1 MSCFY
6 KGLTMDTKAKF
17 GLSKRNAIFLFVQM
31 IFTILGFAAQMGIMI
46 FLIANGL
53 DTFML
58 ISSISI
64 LLAFVAIFA
73 YGIFGYKKSNAFY
86 YAAIAFFLF
95 AILMNNILPFRD
107 TFQKILLTMLFGA
120 FAAFILAQKNFKLS
134 LIVVCIASLL
144 SLVFS
149 IYSSVTANVNSLGP
163 IEQNV
168 LPAIMMYVSIWTPV
182 IISLVFAAT
191 TLAREEKKAQ

>member
-1 MSCFY
+1 
-6 KGLTMDTKAKF
+6 MDTKAKF

-73 YGIFGYKKSNAFY
+73 YGIYGYKKSNAFY
-86 YAAIAFFLF
+86 YCAIALFLF

-120 FAAFILAQKNFKLS
+120 FAAFIIAQKNFKLS

-191 TLAREEKKAQ
+191 TLARQEKKAQ

>member
-1 MSCFY
+1 
-6 KGLTMDTKAKF
+6 MDTKAKF

-86 YAAIAFFLF
+86 YAAIGFFLF

-134 LIVVCIASLL
+134 LIVVCVASLL

>member
-1 MSCFY
+1 
-6 KGLTMDTKAKF
+6 MDTKAKF

-73 YGIFGYKKSNAFY
+73 YGIYGYKKNNAFY
-86 YAAIAFFLF
+86 YAAIGFFLF

>member
-1 MSCFY
+1 
-6 KGLTMDTKAKF
+6 MDTKAKF

-86 YAAIAFFLF
+86 YAAIGFFLF

-107 TFQKILLTMLFGA
+107 TFQKILLTMLFGS

-134 LIVVCIASLL
+134 LIVSCIASLL

>member
-1 MSCFY
+1 
-6 KGLTMDTKAKF
+6 MDTKAKF

-64 LLAFVAIFA
+64 LLAFLAIFA
-73 YGIFGYKKSNAFY
+73 YGIYGYKKSNAFY
-86 YAAIAFFLF
+86 YAAIGFFLF

-134 LIVVCIASLL
+134 LIVVCVASLL

-149 IYSSVTANVNSLGP
+149 IYSTVTANVNSLGP

>member
-1 MSCFY
+1 
-6 KGLTMDTKAKF
+6 MDTKAKF

-31 IFTILGFAAQMGIMI
+31 IFTILGFAAQIGIMI

-73 YGIFGYKKSNAFY
+73 YGIYGYKKSNAFY
-86 YAAIAFFLF
+86 YCAIAFFLF

-107 TFQKILLTMLFGA
+107 TCQKILLTMLFGA

-134 LIVVCIASLL
+134 LFVVFIASLL

>member
-1 MSCFY
+1 
-6 KGLTMDTKAKF
+6 MDTKAKF

-31 IFTILGFAAQMGIMI
+31 IFTILGFAAQIGIMI

-73 YGIFGYKKSNAFY
+73 YGIYGYKKSNAFY
-86 YAAIAFFLF
+86 YCAIAFFLF

-134 LIVVCIASLL
+134 LIVVCVASLL

-191 TLAREEKKAQ
+191 TLARQEKKAQ

>member
-1 MSCFY
+1 
-6 KGLTMDTKAKF
+6 
-17 GLSKRNAIFLFVQM
+17 M

-46 FLIANGL
+46 FLIAHGL

-73 YGIFGYKKSNAFY
+73 YGIYGYKKSNAFY
-86 YAAIAFFLF
+86 YCAIAFFLF

-120 FAAFILAQKNFKLS
+120 FASFILAQKNFKLS
-134 LIVVCIASLL
+134 LIVICVASLL

-149 IYSSVTANVNSLGP
+149 IYSSITANVNSLGP

-191 TLAREEKKAQ
+191 TLARQEKKAQ

>member
-1 MSCFY
+1 
-6 KGLTMDTKAKF
+6 MDTKAKF

>member
-1 MSCFY
+1 
-6 KGLTMDTKAKF
+6 MDTKAKF

-64 LLAFVAIFA
+64 LLAFLAIFV
-73 YGIFGYKKSNAFY
+73 YGIYGYKKNNAFY
-86 YAAIAFFLF
+86 YAAIGFFLF

>member
-1 MSCFY
+1 
-6 KGLTMDTKAKF
+6 MDTKAKF

-31 IFTILGFAAQMGIMI
+31 IFTILGFAAQIGIMI

-73 YGIFGYKKSNAFY
+73 YGIYGYKKSNAFY
-86 YAAIAFFLF
+86 YCAIAFFLF

>member
-64 LLAFVAIFA
+64 LLAFVAIFV
-73 YGIFGYKKSNAFY
+73 YGIYGYKKNNAFY
-86 YAAIAFFLF
+86 YAAIGFFLF

-191 TLAREEKKAQ
+191 TLAREEKKA

>member
-1 MSCFY
+1 
-6 KGLTMDTKAKF
+6 MDTKAKF

-64 LLAFVAIFA
+64 LLAFVAIFV
-73 YGIFGYKKSNAFY
+73 YGIYGYKKNNAFY
-86 YAAIAFFLF
+86 YAAIGFFLF

-107 TFQKILLTMLFGA
+107 TFQKILLTTLFGA

>member
-1 MSCFY
+1 
-6 KGLTMDTKAKF
+6 MDTKAKF

-64 LLAFVAIFA
+64 LLAFVAIFV
-73 YGIFGYKKSNAFY
+73 YGIYGYKKNNAFY
-86 YAAIAFFLF
+86 YAAIGFFLF

-191 TLAREEKKAQ
+191 TLAREEKKA

>member
-1 MSCFY
+1 
-6 KGLTMDTKAKF
+6 MDTKAKF

-73 YGIFGYKKSNAFY
+73 YGIYGYKKSNAFY
-86 YAAIAFFLF
+86 YAAIGFFLF

-168 LPAIMMYVSIWTPV
+168 FPAIMMYVSIWTPV

>member
-1 MSCFY
+1 
-6 KGLTMDTKAKF
+6 MDTKAKF

-73 YGIFGYKKSNAFY
+73 YGIYGYKKSNAFY
-86 YAAIAFFLF
+86 YCAIAFFLF

-191 TLAREEKKAQ
+191 TLARQEKKAQ

>member
-1 MSCFY
+1 
-6 KGLTMDTKAKF
+6 MDTKAKF

-64 LLAFVAIFA
+64 LLAFVAIFV
-73 YGIFGYKKSNAFY
+73 YGIYGYKKNNAFY
-86 YAAIAFFLF
+86 YAAIGFFLF

-107 TFQKILLTMLFGA
+107 TFQKILLTMLFGS

>member
-1 MSCFY
+1 
-6 KGLTMDTKAKF
+6 MDTKAKF

-86 YAAIAFFLF
+86 YAAIGFFLF